1 MAGIVSPAVSGAA
14 ASLPAASGLLASPVV
29 KGVLV
34 VLLIVICLYFLFK
47 AVKKIVHMLL
57 NSFLGL
63 VLLVGLSFTPLKV
76 PITIFSVLL
85 VLFGGLLGLVALVIL
100 KLLGISL

>member
-1 MAGIVSPAVSGAA
+1 MAPAIDANYAVSVLAGQ
-14 ASLPAASGLLASPVV
+14 GQLLSSPVF

-34 VLLIVICLYFLFK
+34 AILIAIFLYFLFK
-47 AVKKIVHMLL
+47 AVKKAVHILL

-85 VLFGGLLGLVALVIL
+85 VLAGGLLGLVALVIL
-100 KLLGISL
+100 GLLGISL